1 MGLNINLFVHGVPMG
16 QKIWGPK
23 GDDQR
28 YLSSFYGPKW
38 DTPEVMKIDIM
49 TFGGVSY
56 CYYSLVKGLNVC
68 DSQGRTGSY
77 IALTLRINAFYGDV
91 QNMYAILKAAYEKM
105 CVGLCVQE
113 SNNVTRYLIADFQNV
128 DTQLKNIES
137 HIINY
142 ISEFSVNEDIV
153 SLSGFSVNSQSVSP
167 HVNLHEC
174 NKHAAL
180 DSMKKYGKLM
190 VSPYFLSASAAN
202 TVAKYKSEIEATKQK
217 AQQEIQIQQK
227 ASQEK
232 IDSVVSEAQAKISS
246 VTMQSQQDLR
256 QCKEQARQQVEQA
269 RIEND
274 RRMSELKQSYAS
286 VDEKIG
292 RLNQII
298 YGRDKEISELKK
310 QYQQTEKELRLRNS
324 NVRKLEEK
332 INKLQNDVFSLQ
344 GTGIKH
350 PIPRKKPTINKKP
363 IIIVLI
369 SILVVSLIVVLV
381 WLLIGLI
388 GNFGGKKDKET
399 ERQEKF
405 GMLVEKNN
413 KPQEYAH
420 KTSASTPTNSN
431 QGFTISITQDGKEKN
446 EVDGGGVYVFSLKGN
461 GADIVQA
468 KGQWICPA
476 FKECAKDKYMAIRDS
491 AGKTYKIAFVV
502 DGEERASKS
511 IKIKKA
517 NE

>member
-1 MGLNINLFVHGVPMG
+1 MGLNISLFVHGVPMG

-68 DSQGRTGSY
+68 DSQGRAGSY

-128 DTQLKNIES
+128 DAQLKNIES

-153 SLSGFSVNSQSVSP
+153 SLSGFSVNSQSASP
-167 HVNLHEC
+167 QVNLHEC
-174 NKHAAL
+174 NKHVAL

-286 VDEKIG
+286 VDEKID
-292 RLNQII
+292 RLNQTIS
-298 YGRDKEISELKK
+298 GRDKEISELKK

-324 NVRKLEEK
+324 DVRKLEEK

-344 GTGIKH
+344 ERGI
-350 PIPRKKPTINKKP
+350 IPVIDKKR
-363 IIIVLI
+363 IIIILI
-369 SILVVSLIVVLV
+369 SILVVLFIAVLV
-381 WLLIGLI
+381 IGLI
-388 GNFGGKKDKET
+388 GTFGGKEDKEKEQQ
-399 ERQEKF
+399 ERVER
-405 GMLVEKNN
+405 LSEKNN
-413 KPQEYAH
+413 KHQRKIVNKH
-420 KTSASTPTNSN
+420 TSKQTDNPK
-431 QGFTISITQDGKEKN
+431 GFTISITQNSKDQN
-446 EVDGGGVYVFSLKGN
+446 EVDGGGIYIFSLKGK
-461 GADIVQA
+461 GANTVQT
-468 KGQWICPA
+468 KGQWRCPA

-502 DGEERASKS
+502 DGKEIASKD

>member
-1 MGLNINLFVHGVPMG
+1 MGLNISLFVHGVPMG

-49 TFGGVSY
+49 TFGGVPY

-128 DTQLKNIES
+128 DAQLKNIES

-142 ISEFSVNEDIV
+142 ICEFSVNEDIV
-153 SLSGFSVNSQSVSP
+153 SLSGFSVNSQSASP
-167 HVNLHEC
+167 NVNLHEC
-174 NKHAAL
+174 NKHVAL

-269 RIEND
+269 RMEND

-292 RLNQII
+292 RLNQTI
-298 YGRDKEISELKK
+298 YGRDREISELKK

-324 NVRKLEEK
+324 DVRKLEEK

-344 GTGIKH
+344 GKGIKH
-350 PIPRKKPTINKKP
+350 PIQTGKNIDKKP

-369 SILVVSLIVVLV
+369 GILVVLLIVVLA

-388 GNFGGKKDKET
+388 GNFGGKKDKESKQR
-399 ERQEKF
+399 ERVE
-405 GMLVEKNN
+405 MLSEENTKH
-413 KPQEYAH
+413 QEYVH
-420 KTSASTPTNSN
+420 NTPASTPTNST
-431 QGFTISITQDGKEKN
+431 QGFTISITQNGKEKN
-446 EVDGGGVYVFSLKGN
+446 EVDGGAVCIFSLKGN

-502 DGEERASKS
+502 DGEERASKD

>member
-1 MGLNINLFVHGVPMG
+1 MGLSISLFVHGVPMG

-38 DTPEVMKIDIM
+38 DTQEVMKIDIM
-49 TFGGVSY
+49 TFGGVPY

-153 SLSGFSVNSQSVSP
+153 SLSGFSVNSQSASP

-174 NKHAAL
+174 NKHVAL
-180 DSMKKYGKLM
+180 DSMKKYGKLI

-232 IDSVVSEAQAKISS
+232 IDIVVSEAQAKISS

-292 RLNQII
+292 RLNQTI

-324 NVRKLEEK
+324 DVRKLEEK

-344 GTGIKH
+344 GKGIKH
-350 PIPRKKPTINKKP
+350 PPIQTGKKFAIDKKS

-369 SILVVSLIVVLV
+369 VFFVVLLIAV
-381 WLLIGLI
+381 LVIGLI
-388 GNFGGKKDKET
+388 GNFGGKEDKET
-399 ERQEKF
+399 EQQER
-405 GMLVEKNN
+405 VEILSEENN
-413 KPQEYAH
+413 KPQVYVH
-420 KTSASTPTNSN
+420 NTPASTPTNST

-446 EVDGGGVYVFSLKGN
+446 EVDGGGVYVFSLKGK
-461 GADIVQA
+461 GADTVQA
-468 KGQWICPA
+468 NGQWICPA
-476 FKECAKDKYMAIRDS
+476 FKERAKDKYMAIRDS

>member
-1 MGLNINLFVHGVPMG
+1 MGLNISLFVHGVPMG

-128 DTQLKNIES
+128 DAQLKNIES

-142 ISEFSVNEDIV
+142 ICEFSVNEDIV
-153 SLSGFSVNSQSVSP
+153 SLSGFSVKSQSASP
-167 HVNLHEC
+167 NVNLHEC
-174 NKHAAL
+174 NKHVAL

-232 IDSVVSEAQAKISS
+232 IDTVVSEAQAKISS

-269 RIEND
+269 RMEND

-292 RLNQII
+292 RLNQTI
-298 YGRDKEISELKK
+298 YGRDREISELKK

-324 NVRKLEEK
+324 DVRKLEEK
-332 INKLQNDVFSLQ
+332 INKLQNDVSSLQ
-344 GTGIKH
+344 GNGIEY
-350 PIPRKKPTINKKP
+350 PAIQTTKKKKS
-363 IIIVLI
+363 IIII
-369 SILVVSLIVVLV
+369 LIVFFVV
-381 WLLIGLI
+381 LLIAVLAYLLMGK
-388 GNFGGKKDKET
+388 FGGKENKEKELQERIEMLSEENDKLQ
-399 ERQEKF
+399 RQAND
-405 GMLVEKNN
+405 M
-413 KPQEYAH
+413 H
-420 KTSASTPTNSN
+420 TSTQTDLTKEI
-431 QGFTISITQDGKEKN
+431 TISITRDGEEKN
-446 EVDGGGVYVFSLKGN
+446 EVDGGDVCAFSLKGN
-461 GADIVQA
+461 GADIVQP

-476 FKECAKDKYMAIRDS
+476 FKECAKDKYIAIRDS

-502 DGEERASKS
+502 DGKEIASKD